1 MVWITNFHAVISIDF
16 WRVERKA
23 NAVFVWR
30 KLHRLPN
37 VGITYANVVWKKC
50 IKQRIK
56 TEDNSRYPVLIAE
69 IQSLRKHI

>member
-1 MVWITNFHAVISIDF
+1 VY
-16 WRVERKA
+16 
-23 NAVFVWR
+23 VWR

-37 VGITYANVVWKKC
+37 VDITYANVVWKKC

-69 IQSLRKHI
+69 IRSLRKHI